1 MTSRRASLGSEH
13 PTVLVVVLSAAGIG
27 VSLMQ
32 TLIVPVIPS
41 LPVLL
46 GVDAPD
52 ASWAITAT
60 LLTAAVATPVFG
72 RLGDIYGSRRML
84 IVCAVGLLAG
94 SLICALSSTL
104 VPFVLGRGLQGLGA
118 WVSKTSGGAC

>member
-52 ASWAITAT
+52 A
-60 LLTAAVATPVFG
+60 
-72 RLGDIYGSRRML
+72 Y
-84 IVCAVGLLAG
+84 
-94 SLICALSSTL
+94 
-104 VPFVLGRGLQGLGA
+104 
-118 WVSKTSGGAC
+118 